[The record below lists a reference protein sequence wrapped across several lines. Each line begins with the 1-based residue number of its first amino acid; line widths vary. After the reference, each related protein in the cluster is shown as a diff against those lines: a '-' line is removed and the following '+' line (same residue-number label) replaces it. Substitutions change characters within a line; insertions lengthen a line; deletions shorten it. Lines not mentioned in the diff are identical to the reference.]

1 MSRETRKLV
10 GLVIVIAIAVIVMNP
25 GLWVISIGG
34 LIHVALLYAVANLVC
49 RFLFGKSLRDYIHK
63 K

>member
-10 GLVIVIAIAVIVMNP
+10 GLVIVIAIAVIIMNP

-34 LIHVALLYAVANLVC
+34 LIHIAMLYAVANIVS
-49 RFLFGKSLRDYIHK
+49 RVLFGKSLRDYINK